1 MMHHSPESATSPWA
15 ELASVWEELF
25 PLRSERVD
33 MCRSLVAPGQ
43 AVLDAG
49 CGTGALVRAL
59 VAQGV
64 DAYGFDLDPG
74 FVAHAREQAGDDAE
88 RVVLWDLREI
98 SSVLSGKRF
107 GLIVCLGQTFP
118 HLLTDSAVRSFLAG
132 ACERLERGGRL
143 AIQVVAD
150 RDEHP
155 VRSLPSLEAGE
166 TRLERR
172 RILTGPDR
180 AVFEMEVHGRT
191 GNLGWKV
198 EQRRWTPDA
207 LAGFGIPVGLRSESV
222 WADESKRDWTGN
234 EPGWILV
241 LRKD

>member
-1 MMHHSPESATSPWA
+1 
-15 ELASVWEELF
+15 
-25 PLRSERVD
+25 
-33 MCRSLVAPGQ
+33 
-43 AVLDAG
+43 
-49 CGTGALVRAL
+49 
-59 VAQGV
+59 
-64 DAYGFDLDPG
+64 
-74 FVAHAREQAGDDAE
+74 
-88 RVVLWDLREI
+88 
-98 SSVLSGKRF
+98 
-107 GLIVCLGQTFP
+107 
-118 HLLTDSAVRSFLAG
+118 
-132 ACERLERGGRL
+132 L

-155 VRSLPSLEAGE
+155 VRSLPSLEACE

-222 WADESKRDWTGN
+222 WADETSLAGSWCCGRTDVQHWFLGGPQNKKDWTRVQS
-234 EPGWILV
+234 PIS
-241 LRKD
+241 